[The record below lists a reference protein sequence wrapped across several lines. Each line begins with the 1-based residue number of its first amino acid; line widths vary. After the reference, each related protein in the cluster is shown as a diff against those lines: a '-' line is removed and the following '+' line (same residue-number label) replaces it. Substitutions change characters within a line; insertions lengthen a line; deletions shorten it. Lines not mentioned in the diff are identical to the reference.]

1 MTLSVWCTWLCLVW
15 DFCPFL
21 LSTDREKNH
30 PKYLKEPLRN
40 PSPSVKTPLWN
51 VLDLGQ
57 LLPHKGCVQ
66 FRTFQSWVIAGSP
79 CLSCSRALLWGGM
92 ELGTQGWL
100 EDGSCQ
106 PSLSP
111 TSAHPAWR
119 ALSTPTPAKPLHP
132 HSWVPPRSL
141 PLTQLLLGRILAR
154 SSPSPGKSN
163 TRSVLFAAMD
173 VNLGV
178 KGFAACPHAG
188 LAASSP
194 MIYALIWECLFLPGD
209 HMAPCLHVIFVF
221 AFASLPSLL
230 PSSKWFSFLL
240 KQFILAVAKKLIGFG
255 TRSDKL
261 CMVILE
267 VGACL
272 G

>member
-1 MTLSVWCTWLCLVW
+1 M
-15 DFCPFL
+15 
-21 LSTDREKNH
+21 
-30 PKYLKEPLRN
+30 
-40 PSPSVKTPLWN
+40 
-51 VLDLGQ
+51 GQ

-66 FRTFQSWVIAGSP
+66 FRTFQLLAGSP
-79 CLSCSRALLWGGM
+79 FLSCSLALLWDGM

-100 EDGSCQ
+100 EDGSFPLPYIC
-106 PSLSP
+106 PSCLEGSEH
-111 TSAHPAWR
+111 THP
-119 ALSTPTPAKPLHP
+119 SKTPAATHSCVPLI
-132 HSWVPPRSL
+132 
-141 PLTQLLLGRILAR
+141 QLLLGSILAR

-163 TRSVLFAAMD
+163 THSVLFAAMN

-188 LAASSP
+188 LAAPSP

-221 AFASLPSLL
+221 AFASLPS
-230 PSSKWFSFLL
+230 PPCSPL
-240 KQFILAVAKKLIGFG
+240 KMVFIFIKAIYSGGCQKLIGFG
-255 TRSDKL
+255 TCSDKL

-267 VGACL
+267 VGGCL